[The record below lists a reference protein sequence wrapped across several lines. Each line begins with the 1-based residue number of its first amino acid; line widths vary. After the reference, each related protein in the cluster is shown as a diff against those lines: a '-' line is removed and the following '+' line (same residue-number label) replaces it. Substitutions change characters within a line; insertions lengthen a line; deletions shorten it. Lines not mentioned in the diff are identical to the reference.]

1 MVEGGGLLETLSI
14 FKYADMYGFAK
25 GLNSGA
31 LQSIGYK

>member
-1 MVEGGGLLETLSI
+1 MVEEGGLLEVLTI
-14 FKYADMYGFAK
+14 FKYANMYGFAK